1 MNGAGFSLAE
11 AMVSAALGAIVL
23 GAALDAFVT
32 HHQHYR
38 VQQIKAELQ
47 QDLRGGV
54 HLLSSEL
61 RKVGVAALVGHP
73 LVSVMAT
80 DEVAFDANVNDV
92 RGWAVTAVA
101 SGQDMVQ
108 VTPHSGWVKGKKIV
122 ICGSAGCEE
131 HILARDGTSG
141 NLVLT
146 DYLMRDYAAGSRVEV
161 INRVRY
167 YLSRRDPENGKLMRE
182 VDSGANPLVEHVE
195 SFSLWYLTGDG
206 RPVGRVE
213 EIKLIRLQLA
223 TSSPDERG
231 GRIRRALTQDVG
243 VRAI

>member
-11 AMVSAALGAIVL
+11 AMVSAALGAVVL
-23 GAALDAFVT
+23 GSALDTFVT

-38 VQQIKAELQ
+38 AQQTKSELQ

-61 RKVGVAALVGHP
+61 RKAGAAVLVGHP
-73 LVSVMAT
+73 PVSVMAI

-92 RGWAVTAVA
+92 RGWLLTVAV
-101 SGQDMVQ
+101 SGQDKVQ
-108 VTPHSGWVKGKKIV
+108 VTPHSGWVKGKRIV

-141 NLVLT
+141 KLVLM
-146 DYLMRDYAAGSRVEV
+146 DYLGRDYPAGSRVEV
-161 INRVRY
+161 VNHVRY
-167 YLSRRDPENGKLMRE
+167 YLSRRDTENGKLMRE

-195 SFSLWYLTGDG
+195 SFSLSYLTGDG
-206 RPVGRVE
+206 RPAGRVE

-223 TSSPDERG
+223 TSGPDGRG
-231 GRIRRALTQDVG
+231 GRIRRPLTQDVG

>member
-1 MNGAGFSLAE
+1 MNGAGFSLVE
-11 AMVSAALGAIVL
+11 AMVSTALGAVVL
-23 GAALDAFVT
+23 GAALDTFVT

-38 VQQIKAELQ
+38 AQQTRAELQ

-61 RKVGVAALVGHP
+61 RLAGAAALMGRP
-73 LVSVMAT
+73 PVSAMAS
-80 DEVAFDANVNDV
+80 DEVGFEANVNDV
-92 RGWAVTAVA
+92 RGWSVTTVVD
-101 SGQDMVQ
+101 GQDNVQ

-141 NLVLT
+141 KLVLT
-146 DYLMRDYAAGSRVEV
+146 DYLTRDYAAGSRVEV
-161 INRVRY
+161 VNRVRY
-167 YLSRRDPENGKLMRE
+167 YLSWRNPENGKLMRE

-195 SFSLWYLTGDG
+195 SFSLSYLTGDG
-206 RPVGRVE
+206 RPAGRLE

-223 TSSPDERG
+223 TNGPDGRG

>member
-1 MNGAGFSLAE
+1 MNGAGFSLVE
-11 AMVSAALGAIVL
+11 AMVSTALGAVVL
-23 GAALDAFVT
+23 GAALDTFVT

-38 VQQIKAELQ
+38 LQQTKAELQ

-54 HLLSSEL
+54 HLLSNEL
-61 RKVGVAALVGHP
+61 RKAGAAVLVGHP
-73 LVSVMAT
+73 PVSVMAA

-92 RGWAVTAVA
+92 RGWSAAAAA
-101 SGQDMVQ
+101 SGQDKVQ
-108 VTPHSGWVKGKKIV
+108 VTPHSGWVKGKRIV

-141 NLVLT
+141 KLVLT
-146 DYLMRDYAAGSRVEV
+146 DYLGRDYPASSRVEV
-161 INRVRY
+161 VNRVRY

-206 RPVGRVE
+206 RPAGRVE
-213 EIKLIRLQLA
+213 EIKLIRLQLE
-223 TSSPDERG
+223 TSGPDGRG

-243 VRAI
+243 VRAL